1 MKTKTKVAAGTLTA
15 GVIALTAA
23 MFNHWEGRNYVA
35 VQLPFDPPGVIT
47 ACGGITNH
55 DWPWLKAGM
64 KLTEEQC
71 QTAINDLIP
80 RYAAP
85 VMSCIPSF
93 TSMPPHRQAA
103 LISFAI
109 NLGPGIACGSV
120 ARLMNAGQTKAACA
134 KMSEYVFADGKRL
147 QGLANRRNDPVWG
160 ERAWCLRED

>member
-1 MKTKTKVAAGTLTA
+1 MKTKGKVAAGALTA
-15 GVIALTAA
+15 GTIALTAA
-23 MFNHWEGRNYVA
+23 MFNHWEGRNYTA

-64 KLTEEQC
+64 KLTEDQC
-71 QTAINDLIP
+71 SKAIDELIP

-85 VMSCIPSF
+85 VQACIPSF
-93 TSMPPHRQAA
+93 SSLPPHRQAA

-109 NLGPGIACGSV
+109 NLGPGVACGSV
-120 ARLMNAGQTKAACA
+120 ARLINAGQTKEACNYMT
-134 KMSEYVFADGKRL
+134 KYVMANGKRL
-147 QGLANRRNDPVWG
+147 QGLVNRRNDPVWG